1 MESPKFVSKVQEL
14 LNSNADR
21 KSLERKFLNLC
32 DAEKRRIGHDLH
44 DSLGQQLTGI
54 SLISKALTRKLQNKD
69 IPEAEEAASIAKL
82 VDSAIQQVRMV
93 AAGLAPQEIH
103 NNSANKALTLLCR
116 KIEKVHQIE
125 CTFLNNAE
133 KEIWDAEITK
143 HIFLIVEEAIHNA
156 IRHAHAENIKVELA
170 TSGEDGLLT
179 IQNTGQFD
187 EKSLINSEGLGLNT
201 MRWRAEILDGS
212 LSITQPSEGW
222 LTVTCRFK
230 LRGSN
235 DDSQ

>member
-14 LNSNADR
+14 LSSNADR
-21 KSLERKFLNLC
+21 KALERKFLNLC

-54 SLISKALTRKLQNKD
+54 SLISKALTRKLRNKD
-69 IPEAEEAASIAKL
+69 IPEAEEAESIAKL

-93 AAGLAPQEIH
+93 AADLAPQEIQ
-103 NNSANKALTLLCR
+103 NNSANEALKLLCQ

-125 CTFLNNAE
+125 CTFFNNARV
-133 KEIWDAEITK
+133 EIWDEEITK
-143 HIFLIVEEAIHNA
+143 HTYLIVEEAIHNA
-156 IRHAHAENIKVELA
+156 IRHAHTREIRVELA
-170 TSGEDGLLT
+170 TSGRDGLLT
-179 IQNTGQFD
+179 IQNTGEFNP
-187 EKSLINSEGLGLNT
+187 ERFVNSEGIGLNT

-222 LTVTCRFK
+222 LSVTCRFK
-230 LRGSN
+230 LKGSN
-235 DDSQ
+235 HAQN